1 MKLNSIVKFLGFIVI
16 FQSVILECN
25 GQVENYVQIE
35 NQVWMNVNLNTDKF
49 RNGDLIPQAKTDED
63 FKNATENKQP
73 AWCYYNNDV
82 SNELKYGK
90 LYNWYAVID
99 KRGLAPEG
107 WRVPS
112 IDEFEQLNLRLGGTK
127 DMVSDEGFNSLKSKT
142 GWNPWQINTNTKPKD
157 GNGNNSSGFNG
168 LPAGMKDKYKGFCG
182 EHTNAIWWSTTAM
195 GGWDGDY
202 TAWSFS
208 LGNSKEMG
216 CGKRS
221 GQHYLFYSVRCI
233 SDIEVK
239 NENSLA
245 GEQTIIRNPD
255 SRKWYANKYYNH
267 QYALFDLWS
276 DEPIFPDANGIYR
289 IYYATNEDKK
299 PLTFSGTGIQLSTMW
314 TVYKFKN
321 LENCTNWCNGV
332 VFVNSNSSHE
342 KNEKIG
348 EQILSNNQVKVTGS
362 NTQSNDLSNFVKI
375 GNQYWSRKNL
385 YVTTFRNGDIITEV
399 KSVKEWND
407 ALNKG
412 LPACMCLE
420 FKAKNANKFGRIYN
434 WYAIIDGRG
443 LTPAGS
449 HIPDSGEWATFIL
462 SCGGKELGD
471 KYGVYQAEMLMAPPN
486 IEIVKTEITEGGY
499 YDNKMITCP
508 NCGYWT
514 SEQKR
519 HNPCEKCK
527 NVGEIEKK
535 GPYIPETKRMV
546 DMEINHGWQGVN
558 ANGFNALPCG
568 YHKDFSENV
577 FYDIKY
583 REPIWW
589 STSTTSKNEPIIFQI
604 KNNHG
609 NTTAELSDDGKY
621 YGRTYDSNFKPISS
635 GGFYV
640 RYLKD

>member
-82 SNELKYGK
+82 SNELNYGK

-99 KRGLAPEG
+99 TRGLAPEG
-107 WRVPS
+107 WHVPS
-112 IDEFEQLNLRLGGTK
+112 IDEFQQLNLRLGGT
-127 DMVSDEGFNSLKSKT
+127 MFSPSDEGFKSLKSKT
-142 GWNPWQINTNTKPKD
+142 EWYLYSYANAMPKY

-168 LPAGMKDKYKGFCG
+168 LPAGERTKSSGFAGKYIRA
-182 EHTNAIWWSTTAM
+182 HWWSATGTQNFTTS
-195 GGWDGDY
+195 D
-202 TAWSFS
+202 TRAWSFS
-208 LGNSKEMG
+208 LGNGREDKSAWGTSTGEH
-216 CGKRS
+216 S
-221 GQHYLFYSVRCI
+221 SFYSVRCVRDVTVNVTNNQSTTSETNQATRTI
-233 SDIEVK
+233 PSFDVSEPDVNVTNNQTK
-239 NENSLA
+239 TSQNS
-245 GEQTIIRNPD
+245 QV
-255 SRKWYANKYYNH
+255 NK
-267 QYALFDLWS
+267 Q
-276 DEPIFPDANGIYR
+276 
-289 IYYATNEDKK
+289 
-299 PLTFSGTGIQLSTMW
+299 
-314 TVYKFKN
+314 
-321 LENCTNWCNGV
+321 
-332 VFVNSNSSHE
+332 
-342 KNEKIG
+342 NEKIG
-348 EQILSNNQVKVTGS
+348 EQILSNNQVKVKGS
-362 NTQSNDLSNFVKI
+362 NTPSNDLSNFVKI

-385 YVTTFRNGDIITEV
+385 NVTTFRNGDIITEA

-412 LPACMCLE
+412 LPACMCLD
-420 FKAKNANKFGRIYN
+420 FDSKNSSKFGRIYN
-434 WYAIIDGRG
+434 WYAINDARG
-443 LTPAGS
+443 LAPSGS

-462 SCGGKELGD
+462 FCGGKELGD

-499 YDNKMITCP
+499 YDNKMVTCP

-514 SEQKR
+514 SEQKK

-527 NVGEIEKK
+527 NVGKIEKK
-535 GPYIPETKRMV
+535 GPYIPETKRMI
-546 DMEINHGWQGVN
+546 DKKLNHGWDGVN
-558 ANGFNALPCG
+558 SNGFNALPCG

-621 YGRTYDSNFKPISS
+621 YGRTYDSNLKSISS